1 MIIYIYI
8 YYKYNIYIIKG
19 EEQMKLKN
27 FQEKDLRKQQLMEE
41 KLKGL
46 KLEDIRSMWYFVR
59 SSSGGTIMGSKN

>member
-1 MIIYIYI
+1 M

-46 KLEDIRSMWYFVR
+46 KLEDIRSMWYFVK
-59 SSSGGTIMGSKN
+59 SSSGGTIVGSKN